1 MNKLPVKDSYL
12 AFAGIVF
19 LAFLMMTMSLLF
31 QFTKKD
37 REQGLIDFTFWRI
50 RKSHTWLDD
59 TSLYLLES
67 KAGMYAIVV
76 EYPDDRIVS
85 LASAFDWQ
93 TALSNYNLHKSHL
106 MKDRTEWYSEILNNG
121 ERS

>member
-1 MNKLPVKDSYL
+1 M
-12 AFAGIVF
+12 
-19 LAFLMMTMSLLF
+19 
-31 QFTKKD
+31 
-37 REQGLIDFTFWRI
+37 IDFTFWRI

-85 LASAFDWQ
+85 LVSAFDWQ

-106 MKDRTEWYSEILNNG
+106 MKDRTEWYSEILNNR
-121 ERS
+121 EELKQN